1 MLNPHSLD
9 GINTN
14 PLTELKE
21 HLTTA
26 EPDLLNNLEELLSI
40 LVLSLTADL
49 VSRLS
54 AGLNQASSFPPAHKA
69 EILCF

>member
-26 EPDLLNNLEELLSI
+26 EPDLLNNLEELLQSK
-40 LVLSLTADL
+40 LMST
-49 VSRLS
+49 
-54 AGLNQASSFPPAHKA
+54 
-69 EILCF
+69 